1 MANHA
6 TDVTIRPATEADAAA
21 VAAIH
26 VASWRDAYADI
37 LTADYLNGPIEADR
51 RAVWSERLR
60 DASPSQLVDIACDPT
75 GQGFGFVCGYRDC
88 DPRWGSL
95 VDNLHVL
102 PRARGQGV
110 GEKLLRGA
118 AGQFAA
124 HGSHL
129 GLHLWVFEANVAAL
143 RFYQRLGGRVGE
155 RDNSH
160 MAAAGGKPVL
170 RVHWPSLAQLTSLAQ
185 LS

>member
-6 TDVTIRPATEADAAA
+6 TDVVIRPATEADAAS

-37 LTADYLNGPIEADR
+37 LSADYLNGPIEADR
-51 RAVWSERLR
+51 LAVWSERLR
-60 DASPSQLVDIACDPT
+60 ERPSSQMVDLACEPA
-75 GQGFGFVCGYRDC
+75 GQAFGFVCGFRDF

-95 VDNLHVL
+95 IDNLHVL
-102 PRARGQGV
+102 PALRGQGV
-110 GEKLLRGA
+110 GERLLRGA
-118 AGQFAA
+118 ARQLAA
-124 HGSHL
+124 TGSGP
-129 GLHLWVFEANVAAL
+129 GLHLWVYEANVAAL
-143 RFYQRLGGRVGE
+143 RFYQRHGGRVVE

-160 MAAAGGKPVL
+160 IPAAGGKPVL
-170 RVHWPSLAQLTSLAQ
+170 RVYWASLAE